1 MNEKKN
7 TRVALRDDGMIALFD
22 PESIYMPKIVLDQ
35 DEVKAL
41 RAYFQEERDTE
52 LNRWRDPRI
61 TDTVCYDVSDKMYL
75 DVCVLNERTGV
86 TKFYGRNDPSLW
98 AYGSTGRTAL
108 RYFEAH
114 PVKKNKPWEKAAQ
127 GDIWILTSHGGEVA
141 PYTKIGEKWSREHVI
156 DTYTDDYFIDGYRFW
171 SKLQIESWER
181 VKKNRAMKTGL
192 ILFVDT
198 KKEMR

>member
-1 MNEKKN
+1 MDEE
-7 TRVALRDDGMIALFD
+7 T
-22 PESIYMPKIVLDQ
+22 PENQNKGPKIQIVEFKDRITVTRYDDQ
-35 DEVKAL
+35 RLPSYTILLSDEVEGL
-41 RAYFQEERDTE
+41 RNYFQEERDTE

-141 PYTKIGEKWSREHVI
+141 PYTKIGEKWSREPVI

-171 SKLQIESWER
+171 SKL
-181 VKKNRAMKTGL
+181 
-192 ILFVDT
+192 
-198 KKEMR
+198 

>member
-7 TRVALRDDGMIALFD
+7 TQVVSRDDGLLVLVEPD
-22 PESIYMPKIVLDQ
+22 SICSTRIVLYP

-171 SKLQIESWER
+171 SKL
-181 VKKNRAMKTGL
+181 
-192 ILFVDT
+192 
-198 KKEMR
+198 